1 MGNGRNC
8 PHVLEMKQSMGK
20 PKLYAE
26 EDEAD
31 DNQMYHNTVIYFERL
46 KIV

>member
-8 PHVLEMKQSMGK
+8 LDVLEMKQSGSE